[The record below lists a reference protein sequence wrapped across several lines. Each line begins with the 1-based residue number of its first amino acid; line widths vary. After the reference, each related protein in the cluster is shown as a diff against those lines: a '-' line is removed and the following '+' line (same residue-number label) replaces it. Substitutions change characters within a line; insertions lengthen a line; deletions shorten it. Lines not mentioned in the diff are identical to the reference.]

1 MKPWLR
7 VRPGGRAERAVRAG
21 AVLVLVLLLAWCL
34 GFAWFVRV
42 VTRLPPPPPHADGI
56 VVLTGGAERV
66 QTALEMLVAGDA
78 GRLLVSGIGGGAD
91 LRDLASHAG
100 VDSRPVARYVTLG
113 RGAASTHG
121 NAEETAAWV
130 RANDIRSLIVVT
142 AFYHMPRALA
152 EIGRAIPGVTLYPV
166 PVLPPELRGARPV
179 TSWTG
184 LRLLTEEYAKLVA
197 AELGLTSFERDPGP
211 LLSAASTRGRG

>member
-1 MKPWLR
+1 M
-7 VRPGGRAERAVRAG
+7 RPGGRAERMMRVG
-21 AVLVLVLLLAWCL
+21 AALMVVLLLAWVL
-34 GFAWFVRV
+34 GFAWFVRA
-42 VTRLPPPPPHADGI
+42 VTRPPMPPPHADGI

-78 GRLLVSGIGGGAD
+78 ERLLVSGIGGGAD
-91 LRDLASHAG
+91 LRDLASRAG
-100 VDSRPVARYVTLG
+100 VDSRPVAPFVTLG

-130 RANDIRSLIVVT
+130 RANGVRSLIVVT

-152 EIGRAIPGVTLYPV
+152 EIGRAVRDVTLYPV
-166 PVLPPELRGARPV
+166 PVLPPELRGAGPV

-184 LRLLTEEYAKLVA
+184 LRLLTGEYFKLVG
-197 AELGLTSFERDPGP
+197 AELGLTSFEHDPGP
-211 LLSAASTRGRG
+211 LLSAASTRRRG

>member
-1 MKPWLR
+1 MRQWLR
-7 VRPGGRAERAVRAG
+7 VRPGGWAERVIRAG
-21 AVLVLVLLLAWCL
+21 AGLMIVLLVAWVL
-34 GFAWFVRV
+34 GFAWFVRA

-78 GRLLVSGIGGGAD
+78 ERLLVSGIGGGAD

-100 VDSRPVARYVTLG
+100 VDWRPVARFVTLG

-121 NAEETAAWV
+121 NAEETAAWAH
-130 RANDIRSLIVVT
+130 ANGIRSLIVVT
-142 AFYHMPRALA
+142 AFYHMPRALT
-152 EIGRAIPGVTLYPV
+152 EIGRAVPGVRLYPV

-184 LRLLTEEYAKLVA
+184 LRLLTQEYTKLVA
-197 AELGLTSFERDPGP
+197 AELGVTSLEHDPGP
-211 LLSAASTRGRG
+211 LLSAASTRRRG